1 MSNLNPGGL
10 RSASFSRTF
19 GFDNIRRALQRQKRD
34 HARDAE
40 NSIATGNRHG
50 GPHEHK
56 REIARR
62 LRQRG

>member
-10 RSASFSRTF
+10 RSAPFGRIF
-19 GFDNIRRALQRQKRD
+19 GFENIKRAIQSGSTNHFNKGR
-34 HARDAE
+34 

-50 GPHEHK
+50 GQHEHK

-62 LRQRG
+62 LGRAA